1 MKYLLRLSNNKH
13 IDMTKFVL
21 QQMSGEITKN
31 DIQERITYYKNQDK
45 L

>member
-21 QQMSGEITKN
+21 QQMSGEIPRA
-31 DIQERITYYKNQDK
+31 DVLERINYYKTTNK
-45 L
+45 

>member
-21 QQMSGEITKN
+21 QQMSGEITKA
-31 DIQERITYYKNQDK
+31 DVQDRINYYKLNDK
-45 L
+45 

>member
-1 MKYLLRLSNNKH
+1 MKYLLKLNNNKH

-21 QQMSGEITKN
+21 QQMSGEITRA
-31 DIQERITYYKNQDK
+31 DVLERINYYKNQNK

>member
-1 MKYLLRLSNNKH
+1 MKYLLKLNNNKH